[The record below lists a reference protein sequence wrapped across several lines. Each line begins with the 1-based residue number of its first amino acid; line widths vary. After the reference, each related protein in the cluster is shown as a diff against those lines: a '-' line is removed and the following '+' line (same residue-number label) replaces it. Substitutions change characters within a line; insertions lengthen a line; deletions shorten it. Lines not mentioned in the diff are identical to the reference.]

1 MTDKQIST
9 ASKIFSK
16 YLERY
21 PTTGLFDMLPVS
33 SQIVNEVERYGELA
47 ENNIDTIIEDT
58 HKLISKKMD
67 FFDIFGISKPEKKTT
82 ETKKDECTCKKNEE
96 RLPSMEDV
104 ANSNHVCKCSQSSQ
118 KTWVSDTEEL
128 KTVKILVPG
137 VKKENISLTVNDG
150 VLTMKLKDVVIESA
164 FVNPG
169 MCVSVNLDKK
179 CNIDKMK
186 ASLDLGIL
194 TIEIPKYK
202 KTNTTKTIEI
212 F

>member
-16 YLERY
+16 YIDKY
-21 PTTGLFDMLPVS
+21 PTTGLFELLPIS
-33 SQIVNEVERYGELA
+33 TQIMNEVERYGELA
-47 ENNIDTIIEDT
+47 ENNIDTIIENT
-58 HKLISKKMD
+58 HKLMDKKMD
-67 FFDIFGISKPEKKTT
+67 LFDLFGISKPEKKTT

-104 ANSNHVCKCSQSSQ
+104 AKSNHVCKCSQNNQ
-118 KTWVSDTEEL
+118 KTWVSDTEEM
-128 KTVKILVPG
+128 KTIKILVPG
-137 VKKENISLTVNDG
+137 VKKENISLTVDEG
-150 VLTMKLKDVVIESA
+150 LLIMKLKDVVIESA

-169 MCVSVNLDKK
+169 LCISVNLDKK

-194 TIEIPKYK
+194 TITIPKYK
-202 KTNTTKTIEI
+202 KMNTTKTIEI